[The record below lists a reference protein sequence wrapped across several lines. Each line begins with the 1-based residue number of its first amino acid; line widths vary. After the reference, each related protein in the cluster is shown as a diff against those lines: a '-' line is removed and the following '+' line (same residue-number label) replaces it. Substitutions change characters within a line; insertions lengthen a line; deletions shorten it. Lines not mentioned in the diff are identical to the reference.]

1 MQVAFWSNYH
11 QTGTTCN
18 LVAVAT
24 MIVLEYRLKVLLAH
38 NHFDRSALETSFID
52 RDYVKNELSSLND
65 VGIDALSSFMKYN
78 KADKDNIS
86 RYTTTII
93 RNKLELLA
101 GTSITNK
108 ELYMK
113 DINEVIDVILS
124 HAKLYYDLVFVD
136 VAPGQAEVNKKI
148 FDLSDL
154 IVVNLNQNYNIIEDF
169 FEKYSQ
175 FKERCLFLLGRYDR
189 NSRFN
194 AKALQ
199 RKFGIKSGN
208 IGVIPY
214 NIEFADA
221 CCEAKSIDFIMRNLK
236 ADKDDENYYFIQ
248 EVRKA
253 VELILKKLNID
264 ISLKKIGD

>member
-24 MIVLEYRLKVLLAH
+24 MTVLKYRIKVLMAH
-38 NHFDRSALETSFID
+38 NHFDRSTLETSFID

-65 VGIDALSSFMKYN
+65 VGIDALSSFAKFN
-78 KADKDNIS
+78 KMDKDNIS

-113 DINEVIDVILS
+113 DINEVIDIILS
-124 HAKLYYDLVFVD
+124 SAKSYYDLIFVD
-136 VAPGQAEVNKKI
+136 IAPGQADVNKKI
-148 FDLSDL
+148 LDLSDL
-154 IVVNLNQNYNIIEDF
+154 IVINLNQNYNIIEHF
-169 FEKYSQ
+169 FEEYGDY
-175 FKERCLFLLGRYDR
+175 KEQCMFLLGRYDK
-189 NSRFN
+189 NSRYN
-194 AKALQ
+194 VKALQ
-199 RKFGIKSGN
+199 RKFGIKANN
-208 IGVIPY
+208 IGLIPY

-221 CCEAKSIDFIMRNLK
+221 CCEAKAIDFIMRNLK
-236 ADKDDENYYFIQ
+236 ADKDDANYYFIQ
-248 EVRKA
+248 EVGKTA
-253 VELILKKLNID
+253 ELILKKLGID

>member
-18 LVAVAT
+18 LVAVSA
-24 MIVLEYRLKVLLAH
+24 MIILEYRLKVLMTH

-65 VGIDALSSFMKYN
+65 VGIDALSSFIKYN
-78 KADKDNIS
+78 KVDKDNIS

-93 RNKLELLA
+93 KNKLELLV

-108 ELYMK
+108 DLYMK
-113 DINEVIDVILS
+113 DINEVIDIILT
-124 HAKLYYDLVFVD
+124 HAKSYYDLIFVD
-136 VAPGQAEVNKKI
+136 VAPGQADTTKKI
-148 FDLSDL
+148 FEHSDL

-169 FEKYSQ
+169 FEKYSEYKDQ
-175 FKERCLFLLGRYDR
+175 CVFLLGKYDR

-199 RKFGIKSGN
+199 RKFGIKSN
-208 IGVIPY
+208 IGVVPY
-214 NIEFADA
+214 NIEFSDA
-221 CCEAKSIDFIMRNLK
+221 CCEAKAIDFIMRNLK
-236 ADKDDENYYFIQ
+236 AGKDDINYYFIQ
-248 EVRKA
+248 EVRKT
-253 VELILKKLNID
+253 VELILKKLNVD

>member
-24 MIVLEYRLKVLLAH
+24 MMVLEYRLKVLVTH

-65 VGIDALSSFMKYN
+65 VGIDALSSFIKYN
-78 KADKDNIS
+78 KMDKDNIS
-86 RYTTTII
+86 RFTTTILK
-93 RNKLELLA
+93 NKLDLLA

-113 DINEVIDVILS
+113 DINEVIDVILAY
-124 HAKLYYDLVFVD
+124 AKSYYDLIFVD
-136 VAPGQAEVNKKI
+136 VAPGQADTAKKI
-148 FDLSDL
+148 FEHSDL
-154 IVVNLNQNYNIIEDF
+154 IVVNLNQNYNIIEHF
-169 FEKYSQ
+169 FENY
-175 FKERCLFLLGRYDR
+175 KEYKDKCFYLLGKYDR

-194 AKALQ
+194 VKSLQ
-199 RKFGIKSGN
+199 RKFGIKSN
-208 IGVIPY
+208 IGLVPY
-214 NIEFADA
+214 NIEFSDA
-221 CCEAKSIDFIMRNLK
+221 CCEAKSIDFMLRNLK
-236 ADKDDENYYFIQ
+236 ADKDDTNYYFIQ
-248 EVRKA
+248 EVRKT
-253 VELILKKLNID
+253 VEIILKSLNVD